1 MADVA
6 AALHLVVQVALPGV
20 DGLLVLLDSILVFPL
35 IKQSIAFLPELF
47 SIFGILSIGDRLK
60 TWRVWGAAIR
70 IRSVRII
77 IPSSM
82 NSIN

>member
-6 AALHLVVQVALPGV
+6 AAFHLVVQVALPGI
-20 DGLLVLLDSILVFPL
+20 DGLLVLLYSILVFPL
-35 IKQSIAFLPELF
+35 IEESIAFLPELL
-47 SIFGILSIGDRLK
+47 SIFRILSIGDRLK
-60 TWRVWGAAIR
+60 TWRVWGTAIR

-82 NSIN
+82 NIIN